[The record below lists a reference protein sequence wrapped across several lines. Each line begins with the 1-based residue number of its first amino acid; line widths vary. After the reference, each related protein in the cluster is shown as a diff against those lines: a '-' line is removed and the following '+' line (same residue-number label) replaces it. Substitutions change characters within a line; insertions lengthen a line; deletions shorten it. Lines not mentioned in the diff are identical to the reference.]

1 MTRIR
6 QVNSHPTS
14 IYWQCKQC
22 LETRNMIVIFLL
34 ILKHTPDHQ
43 GAEVVSGQIVMRAM
57 PEVTLGGQSRK
68 FVVETRA
75 LGARRKL

>member
-1 MTRIR
+1 
-6 QVNSHPTS
+6 
-14 IYWQCKQC
+14 
-22 LETRNMIVIFLL
+22 MIVIFLL